1 MPIVSKQ
8 IDLDELKDLRSEMSI
23 DDLAC
28 HFSVGRMTIIRR
40 LKKLDLVKSTGGRPV
55 RYLTYDGE
63 TKSLLAWSQDERC
76 MTKMQ
81 LYKLNNLRLVYD
93 AGKYK
98 FVLP

>member
-40 LKKLDLVKSTGGRPV
+40 LKKLDMVKSTGSRPA
-55 RYLTYDGE
+55 RHFTYDGE
-63 TKSLLAWSQDERC
+63 TKSLLAWSQDER
-76 MTKMQ
+76 
-81 LYKLNNLRLVYD
+81 
-93 AGKYK
+93 
-98 FVLP
+98 